1 MARTLRAAYHLW
13 VMLAVLGSCR
23 LLSAATGTGHLTD
36 SAAYPVL
43 VSLLLAVGLYG
54 STSGIGLAEARGDL
68 RTLLLAVT
76 VGVLAKAALIMPVL
90 WLAVGEPAY
99 LILAVA
105 VAQIDPLSV
114 AALRSRSRMSERG
127 KAVLS
132 VWSSFDDPVTVL
144 LTAYLAPVALSALD
158 GGADASA
165 LPVTPDAYAWTMLGN
180 VALVV
185 VAALS
190 WSVLRPRRGAAVG
203 SGWRGGT
210 RTAVCLLV
218 LAGVLAAATA
228 YGLMLGVAV
237 LGLFYRPP
245 LLVPVLGRV
254 LTTAYYLALVA
265 LGLLLVDGVEPGP
278 GIALGAAAFAAQ
290 MVVGGLI
297 ARNLAPY
304 DRVSLALGQQNG
316 VTAIVLA
323 LSLQPAFPRTV
334 AIVAPA
340 VVTVNVLHFVA
351 NELWNR
357 REHGCRTVLFHP
369 HVRPGSGPPALPLVP
384 LAGIVGDQV
393 PRLASEDLTDP
404 RQGREADGL
413 GSPVLEHG
421 QIDDGDSHL
430 LRQFGE
436 GHAALRQEP
445 VQVNPDRVQFVFG
458 HQMVSS
464 GSASDGPFEIL
475 PHADALAHDLPHDH
489 RGETGEDEGLGSGDR
504 RFRTHDRRH
513 ARDEPGVRPADDEPG
528 DGRAHGD
535 QPAEGGEAARHGV
548 GERPLLEDGVEQP
561 REEQ

>member
-1 MARTLRAAYHLW
+1 MVARTLRAAYHLW
-13 VMLAVLGSCR
+13 IMLAVLGSCWA
-23 LLSAATGTGHLTD
+23 LSAATGAGLLTD

-54 STSGIGLAEARGDL
+54 STSGIDLAEARGDL

-76 VGVLAKAALIMPVL
+76 VGVLAKAALIVPVL

-127 KAVLS
+127 KTVLS

-158 GGADASA
+158 DGTDASA
-165 LPVTPDAYAWTMLGN
+165 LPVTPDAYALTMLGN
-180 VALVV
+180 VALVA
-185 VAALS
+185 VAALA
-190 WSVLRPRRGAAVG
+190 WYALRPGRGAAAG
-203 SGWRGGT
+203 SGAAVRSAVARGGWRGVL
-210 RTAVCLLV
+210 RTAGCLLV

-237 LGLFYRPP
+237 VGLFYRPP
-245 LLVPVLGRV
+245 VLVPVLGRA

-290 MVVGGLI
+290 MIVGWLI
-297 ARNLAPY
+297 ARKLDRY

-316 VTAIVLA
+316 VTAVVLA

-351 NELWNR
+351 NELWGR
-357 REHGCRTVLFHP
+357 RRQP
-369 HVRPGSGPPALPLVP
+369 LP
-384 LAGIVGDQV
+384 D
-393 PRLASEDLTDP
+393 E
-404 RQGREADGL
+404 
-413 GSPVLEHG
+413 
-421 QIDDGDSHL
+421 
-430 LRQFGE
+430 
-436 GHAALRQEP
+436 
-445 VQVNPDRVQFVFG
+445 
-458 HQMVSS
+458 
-464 GSASDGPFEIL
+464 SAP
-475 PHADALAHDLPHDH
+475 
-489 RGETGEDEGLGSGDR
+489 T
-504 RFRTHDRRH
+504 
-513 ARDEPGVRPADDEPG
+513 
-528 DGRAHGD
+528 D
-535 QPAEGGEAARHGV
+535 QPRCPPPPSSWVIKSPG
-548 GERPLLEDGVEQP
+548 
-561 REEQ
+561 